1 MRNED
6 RLHLEDIIM
15 DIEMDVLDQYYWNV
29 EKLAKTDKEAED
41 LEKSCMEMQ
50 SILESILYDDR
61 IDIDDIR
68 KISMKTRNG
77 SNSDLVI
84 DICDNVYRDY
94 VECMAL

>member
-6 RLHLEDIIM
+6 RLYLEDVII
-15 DIEMDVLDQYYWNV
+15 DIEMDVLDRYYWNDCH
-29 EKLAKTDKEAED
+29 AQTDKESED
-41 LEKSCMEMQ
+41 LEKACKEMQ
-50 SILESILYDDR
+50 SILETLLYDDR
-61 IDIDDIR
+61 IGIDDIR

-84 DICDNVYRDY
+84 DICDDVYRNY

>member
-1 MRNED
+1 MKNED
-6 RLHLEDIIM
+6 RLYLEDVIM

-29 EKLAKTDKEAED
+29 EKLAQTDKEAED
-41 LEKSCMEMQ
+41 LEKACMEMQ
-50 SILESILYDDR
+50 SILETLLYDDR

-68 KISMKTRNG
+68 EISMKTRNG

-84 DICDNVYRDY
+84 DVCGDVYRDY

>member
-15 DIEMDVLDQYYWNV
+15 DIEMDVLDQYYWN
-29 EKLAKTDKEAED
+29 ESYAQTDKEAED
-41 LEKSCMEMQ
+41 LEKACMEMQ
-50 SILESILYDDR
+50 SILETLLYDDR
-61 IDIDDIR
+61 IGIEDIR

-94 VECMAL
+94 VECMAM

>member
-15 DIEMDVLDQYYWNV
+15 DIEMDVLDQYYWN
-29 EKLAKTDKEAED
+29 ESYAQTDKEAED
-41 LEKSCMEMQ
+41 LEKACMEMQ
-50 SILESILYDDR
+50 SILETLLYDDR

-84 DICDNVYRDY
+84 DVCGDVYRDY

>member
-15 DIEMDVLDQYYWNV
+15 DIEMDVLDQYYWN
-29 EKLAKTDKEAED
+29 ESYAKTDKEAED
-41 LEKSCMEMQ
+41 LEKACMEMQ
-50 SILESILYDDR
+50 SILETLLYDDR
-61 IDIDDIR
+61 IGIDDIR

-84 DICDNVYRDY
+84 DVCGDVYRDY